1 MNRRELKE
9 LLKDSTLLFVDDE
22 EAIRES
28 FADMFPSFFKEVE
41 IAQDGVEALQKYQD
55 KECDFDLVI
64 SDIRMPNMDG
74 IELTQ
79 KIKELNPKQAIII
92 ISAHSESEYFMEL
105 IESGIDGFILKP
117 IKPKLLFE
125 KISQILSSSIYEK
138 RYNEQREKLAT
149 VGEMMENITHQW
161 KQPLNALNLRFDK
174 LRIEFESGILSQEI
188 FDADVKKIQKYIFQ
202 ISQTIDD
209 FKGFFSPTVRKDR
222 FCIKQTIESIL
233 NIIGPILHKNEIEV
247 IKDIQEKELYTSEG
261 ALKHIILNLLSNA
274 KDALIENRE
283 NDRIIEVTLKE
294 SDENIILCIKDNA
307 GGVPEDIKD
316 KIFNSH
322 FTTKAKTDGS
332 EGSGVGLYMSKQLA
346 KDKLEATIDI
356 ENIETTHGMGAM
368 FRVVLPK
375 PEQY

>member
-1 MNRRELKE
+1 MNRRELKD
-9 LLKDSTLLFVDDE
+9 LLKDSSLLFVDDE

-41 IAQDGVEALQKYQD
+41 IASDGVEALEIYKQR
-55 KECDFDLVI
+55 EFDLVI

-79 KIKELNPKQAIII
+79 HIKEINPKQPVII

-138 RYNEQREKLAT
+138 RYNEQRDKLAT

-174 LRIEFESGILSQEI
+174 LRIEFESGVLSQDI
-188 FDADVKKIQKYIFQ
+188 FDSDVKKIQKYIYQ
-202 ISQTIDD
+202 IAQTIDD
-209 FKGFFSPTVRKDR
+209 FKGFFSPTVRKDK
-222 FCIKQTIESIL
+222 FCVDNTIESIL
-233 NIIGPILHKNEIEV
+233 NIIGPILYKNEIEIV
-247 IKDIQEKELYTSEG
+247 KDIERIEVYTSEG

-274 KDALIENRE
+274 KDALIDSKR
-283 NDRIIEVTLKE
+283 DDKKIEIYLKE
-294 SDENIILCIKDNA
+294 LDDSLELSIKDNA
-307 GGVPEDIKD
+307 GGVPDDIID
-316 KIFNSH
+316 QIFKSH
-322 FTTKAKTDGS
+322 FTTKDKSTT

-346 KDKLEATIDI
+346 KDKLEATIDV
-356 ENIETTHGMGAM
+356 ENIENEHGKGAC
-368 FRVVLPK
+368 FKLLLPK
-375 PEQY
+375 SSKY

>member
-1 MNRRELKE
+1 MNRRELKD
-9 LLKDSTLLFVDDE
+9 LLKDSSLLFVDDE

-41 IAQDGVEALQKYQD
+41 IASDGVEALELYKQR
-55 KECDFDLVI
+55 EFDLVI

-79 KIKELNPKQAIII
+79 HIKEINPKQPVII

-174 LRIEFESGILSQEI
+174 LRIEFESGVLSQDI
-188 FDADVKKIQKYIFQ
+188 FDSDVKKIQKYIYQ
-202 ISQTIDD
+202 IAQTIDD
-209 FKGFFSPTVRKDR
+209 FKGFFSPTVRKDK
-222 FCIKQTIESIL
+222 FCVDNTIESIL
-233 NIIGPILHKNEIEV
+233 NIIGPILYKNEIEIV
-247 IKDIQEKELYTSEG
+247 KDIERIEVYTSEG

-274 KDALIENRE
+274 KDALIDSKR
-283 NDRIIEVTLKE
+283 DDKKIEIYLKE
-294 SDENIILCIKDNA
+294 LDDSLELSIKDT
-307 GGVPEDIKD
+307 
-316 KIFNSH
+316 S
-322 FTTKAKTDGS
+322 
-332 EGSGVGLYMSKQLA
+332 
-346 KDKLEATIDI
+346 TII
-356 ENIETTHGMGAM
+356 I
-368 FRVVLPK
+368 
-375 PEQY
+375 

>member
-1 MNRRELKE
+1 MNRRELKD
-9 LLKDSTLLFVDDE
+9 LLKDSSLLFVDDE

-41 IAQDGVEALQKYQD
+41 IASDGVEALELYKQR
-55 KECDFDLVI
+55 EFDLVI

-79 KIKELNPKQAIII
+79 HIKEINPKQPVII

-174 LRIEFESGILSQEI
+174 LRIEFESGVLSQDI
-188 FDADVKKIQKYIFQ
+188 FDSDVKKIQKYIYQ
-202 ISQTIDD
+202 IAQTIDD
-209 FKGFFSPTVRKDR
+209 FKGFFSPTVRKDK
-222 FCIKQTIESIL
+222 FCVDNTIESIL
-233 NIIGPILHKNEIEV
+233 NIIGPILYKNEIEIV
-247 IKDIQEKELYTSEG
+247 KDIERIEVYTSEG

-274 KDALIENRE
+274 KDALIDSKR
-283 NDRIIEVTLKE
+283 DDKKIEIYLKE
-294 SDENIILCIKDNA
+294 LDDSLELSIKDNA
-307 GGVPEDIKD
+307 GGVPDDIID
-316 KIFNSH
+316 QIFKSH
-322 FTTKAKTDGS
+322 FTTKDKSAT

-346 KDKLEATIDI
+346 KDKLEATIDV
-356 ENIETTHGMGAM
+356 ENIENEHGKGAC
-368 FRVVLPK
+368 FKLLLPK
-375 PEQY
+375 SSKY

>member
-1 MNRRELKE
+1 MNRLELKE
-9 LLKDSTLLFVDDE
+9 LLKDSSVLFVDDE

-41 IAQDGVEALQKYQD
+41 IAADGLEALEIYKSR
-55 KECDFDLVI
+55 EFDLVV

-79 KIKELNPKQAIII
+79 QIKELNPKQPIII

-125 KISQILSSSIYEK
+125 KISQVLSSSIYEK
-138 RYNEQREKLAT
+138 RFNEQREKLAT

-174 LRIEFESGILSQEI
+174 LRIEFESGVLSQEI
-188 FDADVKKIQKYIFQ
+188 FDNDVKKIQKYIYQ

-222 FCIKQTIESIL
+222 FNIEQTIDSIL
-233 NIIGPILHKNEIEV
+233 NIIKPILHKNEIE
-247 IKDIQEKELYTSEG
+247 IKKDISSADLYTSEG
-261 ALKHIILNLLSNA
+261 ALKHIVLNLVSNS
-274 KDALIENRE
+274 KDALIENKSE
-283 NDRIIEVTLKE
+283 NRVITISTIDNDDKIIIKV
-294 SDENIILCIKDNA
+294 KDNA

-316 KIFNSH
+316 LTLTSLQKQKI
-322 FTTKAKTDGS
+322 TL
-332 EGSGVGLYMSKQLA
+332 V
-346 KDKLEATIDI
+346 
-356 ENIETTHGMGAM
+356 
-368 FRVVLPK
+368 
-375 PEQY
+375 